1 MGLISSVGWCCYA
14 GHQGKLIALMFI
26 SLDLVVSLDPIQCL
40 TISADVESVLGRGE
54 ADEHDDEADKGHQ
67 DCQAAA
73 RSHCEQRLKL
83 CS

>member
-1 MGLISSVGWCCYA
+1 MLVGVVMTATKKAHCV
-14 GHQGKLIALMFI
+14 KFI
-26 SLDLVVSLDPIQCL
+26 SLDLVVNLDPIHCL

-54 ADEHDDEADKGHQ
+54 ADEHDDEADEGHQ